1 MPDIEVDPLF
11 GDAVA
16 TPAPVRSASPQL
28 QAIQTATPPESVPA
42 VIDIGHAGQG
52 LVAVPPA
59 QVLAAI
65 PKDDALDAVRQS
77 VRGDYAAASRKILE
91 THKAKDADQMGEGIN
106 QLLMVSKG
114 LNPKEAKGFLNKM
127 MARVR
132 SEKEQILANTQSV
145 QKRLDE
151 LTAVLD
157 QTSKLMKQRVQD
169 LEAMKQANIG
179 TQQKVRQALAQ
190 FTNWEQM
197 AGQALAAPVIN
208 AQDIQEAND
217 RKALQR
223 KDNALKIGIEELKNG
238 VLFYEQFAQELQATQ
253 DGARD
258 ILDQYDRVKNNA
270 IPALTNLVSLQL
282 IALEQ
287 KQALATDQN
296 LRDIT
301 QMAITEAAKTL
312 GENEVQIA
320 TAQQSS
326 VISVDD
332 LTKAQD
338 ILDEAA
344 QKVKDIQAQGELH
357 RQENEVKRKAL
368 EQRLLTTS

>member
-1 MPDIEVDPLF
+1 
-11 GDAVA
+11 
-16 TPAPVRSASPQL
+16 
-28 QAIQTATPPESVPA
+28 
-42 VIDIGHAGQG
+42 
-52 LVAVPPA
+52 
-59 QVLAAI
+59 
-65 PKDDALDAVRQS
+65 
-77 VRGDYAAASRKILE
+77 
-91 THKAKDADQMGEGIN
+91 
-106 QLLMVSKG
+106 
-114 LNPKEAKGFLNKM
+114 
-127 MARVR
+127 
-132 SEKEQILANTQSV
+132 
-145 QKRLDE
+145 
-151 LTAVLD
+151 
-157 QTSKLMKQRVQD
+157 
-169 LEAMKQANIG
+169 MKQANIG

-190 FTNWEQM
+190 FTSWEQM

-320 TAQQSS
+320 AAQQSS

-368 EQRLLTTS
+368 EQRLLTTN

>member
-1 MPDIEVDPLF
+1 MPEIEVDALF
-11 GDAVA
+11 GDAVTQPA
-16 TPAPVRSASPQL
+16 PAMPLTPATVPSPGARL
-28 QAIQTATPPESVPA
+28 A
-42 VIDIGHAGQG
+42 VVDVGPAGQSPVI
-52 LVAVPPA
+52 VAVGVST
-59 QVLAAI
+59 VLGAI
-65 PKDDALDAVRQS
+65 PQDAELDQVRQS

-91 THKAKDADQMGEGIN
+91 THKTKDAEEMGEGIN
-106 QLLMVSKG
+106 QLLMASKG
-114 LNPKEAKGFLNKM
+114 LNPKEAKGFLSKM

-132 SEKEQILANTQSV
+132 TEKEQILANTQSV

-151 LTAVLD
+151 LTNTLD
-157 QTSKLMKQRVQD
+157 QTSGLMKQRVQD
-169 LEAMKQANIG
+169 LEAMKQANVS
-179 TQQKVRQALAQ
+179 TQAKIRQALTQ
-190 FTNWEQM
+190 FTSWESM
-197 AGQALAAPVIN
+197 ASQALAVPVAN
-208 AQDIQEAND
+208 PQDVQEAND
-217 RKALQR
+217 RKALLR
-223 KDNALKIGIEELKNG
+223 RDASLKAGIEELKNG

-258 ILDQYDRVKNNA
+258 ILDQYDRVKNTA

-320 TAQQSS
+320 TAQQNS

-344 QKVKDIQAQGELH
+344 QKVKEIQAQGEL
-357 RQENEVKRKAL
+357 RRKENEVKRGAL
-368 EQRLLTTS
+368 EQRLLGL